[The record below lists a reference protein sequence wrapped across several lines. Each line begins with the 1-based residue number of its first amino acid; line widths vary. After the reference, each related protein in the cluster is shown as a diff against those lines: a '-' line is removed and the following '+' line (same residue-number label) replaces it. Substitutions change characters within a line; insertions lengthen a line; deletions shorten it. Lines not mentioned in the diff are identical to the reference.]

1 MIVYI
6 YDDKEGKTN
15 AISIDK
21 KNMVDEDLEF
31 FNDHSIR
38 KVWHSG
44 EEEWYLSIVDVVQ
57 VLTDSSDPKQY
68 IKKMRARDKA
78 LESKWGTICTPLQML
93 APDGKMRKTQAAN
106 TEGILRIIQSIP
118 SPKAEPFKTWL
129 AKVGAERLEEIADP
143 EKAMERAVATY
154 KAKGYSDKWISQRL
168 RTIEIRKELTDE
180 WQNAGIKESK
190 EFAAL
195 TNILTIAWSGKSVQ
209 EYKKLK
215 GLKKENLRDNMTN
228 TELALNLLAEVS
240 ATEISRS
247 RQPEGFSQTKEVT
260 IAGGKIAGDARKALE
275 EQLGKVNGTE
285 GGNKL
290 LISVIEAA
298 NEYIA
303 NNRTAAAE
311 KIVDIDV
318 SELPSDSAKSL
329 YNTISGATFASAAS
343 EFYSKAQS
351 EYSKSDY
358 ETAAEDY
365 AKAFRCDSTNVNA
378 AYYAAKCYVA
388 LSQTDNAKKY
398 YEYIVNDF
406 KTSGYYREAD
416 EYVSSH

>member
-1 MIVYI
+1 M
-6 YDDKEGKTN
+6 G
-15 AISIDK
+15 DK
-21 KNMVDEDLEF
+21 KTAIKLFESKE
-31 FNDHSIR
+31 IR
-38 KVWHSG
+38 TAWDSEK
-44 EEEWYLSIVDVVQ
+44 EEWYFSIQDVVEA
-57 VLTDSSDPKQY
+57 LTDSADVKQY
-68 IKKMRARDKA
+68 IKKMKSRDPE
-78 LESKWGTICTPLQML
+78 LNLNWGTICTPLQML

-106 TEGILRIIQSIP
+106 TEGIFRIIQSIP

-240 ATEISRS
+240 ATEISRN

-275 EQLGKVNGTE
+275 EQLGHSVLSETNATTPELLDDTE
-285 GGNKL
+285 NNK
-290 LISVIEAA
+290 
-298 NEYIA
+298 
-303 NNRTAAAE
+303 
-311 KIVDIDV
+311 
-318 SELPSDSAKSL
+318 
-329 YNTISGATFASAAS
+329 
-343 EFYSKAQS
+343 
-351 EYSKSDY
+351 
-358 ETAAEDY
+358 
-365 AKAFRCDSTNVNA
+365 
-378 AYYAAKCYVA
+378 
-388 LSQTDNAKKY
+388 
-398 YEYIVNDF
+398 
-406 KTSGYYREAD
+406 
-416 EYVSSH
+416 

>member
-31 FNDHSIR
+31 FNDQSIR

-44 EEEWYLSIVDVVQ
+44 EEEWYLSVVDVVQ

-247 RQPEGFSQTKEVT
+247 RQPEDFSQTKEVT

-275 EQLGKVNGTE
+275 EQLGHSVLSKTNATTPELLDDTE
-285 GGNKL
+285 TK
-290 LISVIEAA
+290 
-298 NEYIA
+298 
-303 NNRTAAAE
+303 RE
-311 KIVDIDV
+311 K
-318 SELPSDSAKSL
+318 
-329 YNTISGATFASAAS
+329 
-343 EFYSKAQS
+343 
-351 EYSKSDY
+351 
-358 ETAAEDY
+358 
-365 AKAFRCDSTNVNA
+365 
-378 AYYAAKCYVA
+378 
-388 LSQTDNAKKY
+388 
-398 YEYIVNDF
+398 
-406 KTSGYYREAD
+406 
-416 EYVSSH
+416 